1 MRRTREQIKA
11 ELEQGVQEM
20 EPVVDAIN
28 KRLASMTDEEK
39 SQAIENSLLE
49 GEKKRKELIN
59 KWKEQ
64 YRHGPVFIN
73 SFDSHDITLDEFLRR
88 EGII

>member
-1 MRRTREQIKA
+1 MRRTREQIKV

-20 EPVVDAIN
+20 KPMVDEIN
-28 KRLASMTDEEK
+28 EKLASMTDEEK
-39 SQAIENSLLE
+39 SEAIENSLLE

-64 YRHGPVFIN
+64 YEHGPILIN

-88 EGII
+88 EGVM